1 MPLKVSDG
9 IGTWIDDFKKSKA
22 PQFKGKS
29 EKERRDMAIAAY
41 LSAKRGGKPQEENVK
56 SSDRKPQVYTK
67 PDGKKGVRMVPVD
80 TEIVSSEGYYK
91 DQEIKKQ
98 DKKLGNTKEKA
109 YKAEKPEIKESVNEA
124 KDQSTD
130 RLKMLVRLGLMDKK
144 DMSKIVRSITKMK
157 EDKPVSPADRKI
169 LFDLLNELI
178 GMVTGD
184 EQMFQK
190 AKKAVREE
198 KDPNEYDKEGE
209 MMKNQLRQICS
220 ANEKLMKMVGDD
232 DNLPEWV
239 QNKVTKA
246 TDYIRSVRDYL
257 EAENGDDDEKEMDEA
272 KRTVTIDRPD
282 SIASIRVMKPKDPSK
297 FNQDKKYPPHL
308 RGDSIGKARKAFK
321 NMSRSSTGK

>member
-41 LSAKRGGKPQEENVK
+41 LSAKRGGKPQSEDVRSADK
-56 SSDRKPQVYTK
+56 KPEKYIG
-67 PDGKKGVRMVPVD
+67 PDGKPKIRMVPVD
-80 TEIVSSEGYYK
+80 REIVKSEAK
-91 DQEIKKQ
+91 RVVH
-98 DKKLGNTKEKA
+98 
-109 YKAEKPEIKESVNEA
+109 SVNEESD
-124 KDQSTD
+124 KSTD

-144 DMSKIVRSITKMK
+144 DMTKIVRSISKMK

-272 KRTVTIDRPD
+272 KRTVTIDKPD
-282 SIASIRVMKPKDPSK
+282 SLASIRVIKP
-297 FNQDKKYPPHL
+297 
-308 RGDSIGKARKAFK
+308 KAFK
-321 NMSRSSTGK
+321 DMRRSSTGK

>member
-1 MPLKVSDG
+1 MGATKGENQEMIKLKDIRKKKKNDKV
-9 IGTWIDDFKKSKA
+9 TMAAKID
-22 PQFKGKS
+22 P
-29 EKERRDMAIAAY
+29 KE
-41 LSAKRGGKPQEENVK
+41 
-56 SSDRKPQVYTK
+56 
-67 PDGKKGVRMVPVD
+67 
-80 TEIVSSEGYYK
+80 K
-91 DQEIKKQ
+91 DQEVSS
-98 DKKLGNTKEKA
+98 DVE
-109 YKAEKPEIKESVNEA
+109 ESVNEAEMTAAQKKKREEIVLKMKDKEDEFKKNYGDRWKEVMYATATKMAMKESAGHYMYKDGEKVWVKTAADHDKYAAKGYTMKEEVIHEA

-144 DMSKIVRSITKMK
+144 DMSKIVRSISKMK

-257 EAENGDDDEKEMDEA
+257 EAENNDDDEKEMDEA

-282 SIASIRVMKPKDPSK
+282 SLASIRVMKPKDPSNVK
-297 FNQDKKYPPHL
+297 D
-308 RGDSIGKARKAFK
+308 RKTLK
-321 NMSRSSTGK
+321 NMRRSSTGK

>member
-1 MPLKVSDG
+1 MGAAKGENQEMKLKDIRKKKKDEKV
-9 IGTWIDDFKKSKA
+9 TMNAKID
-22 PQFKGKS
+22 P
-29 EKERRDMAIAAY
+29 KE
-41 LSAKRGGKPQEENVK
+41 
-56 SSDRKPQVYTK
+56 
-67 PDGKKGVRMVPVD
+67 
-80 TEIVSSEGYYK
+80 K
-91 DQEIKKQ
+91 DQEVSS
-98 DKKLGNTKEKA
+98 DVE
-109 YKAEKPEIKESVNEA
+109 ESVNEAEMTAAQKKKREEIVLKMKDKEDEFKKNYGDRWKEVMYATATKMAMKEEVIHEA

-144 DMSKIVRSITKMK
+144 DMSKIVRSISKMK

-272 KRTVTIDRPD
+272 KRTVTIDKPD
-282 SIASIRVMKPKDPSK
+282 SLASIRVIKP
-297 FNQDKKYPPHL
+297 
-308 RGDSIGKARKAFK
+308 KAFK
-321 NMSRSSTGK
+321 NMRRSSTGK

>member
-1 MPLKVSDG
+1 MGAAKGENQEMIKLKD
-9 IGTWIDDFKKSKA
+9 IRKKKKDDKATMNAKID
-22 PQFKGKS
+22 P
-29 EKERRDMAIAAY
+29 KE
-41 LSAKRGGKPQEENVK
+41 
-56 SSDRKPQVYTK
+56 
-67 PDGKKGVRMVPVD
+67 
-80 TEIVSSEGYYK
+80 K
-91 DQEIKKQ
+91 DQEVSS
-98 DKKLGNTKEKA
+98 DVE
-109 YKAEKPEIKESVNEA
+109 ESVNEAEMTAAQKKKREEIVLKMKDKEDEFKKNYGDRWKEVMYATATKMAMKEEVIHEA

-144 DMSKIVRSITKMK
+144 DMTKIVRSIGKMK

-257 EAENGDDDEKEMDEA
+257 EAVAEGLDLDE
-272 KRTVTIDRPD
+272 I
-282 SIASIRVMKPKDPSK
+282 
-297 FNQDKKYPPHL
+297 
-308 RGDSIGKARKAFK
+308 
-321 NMSRSSTGK
+321 SRSMTPMRNRFGPSVDSKKFGVYKDHMKSGKKDATTNNWKKRRPQDRQAAVDSMLGPDHPYNSKNRNKK

>member
-1 MPLKVSDG
+1 MGTTKGENQEMKLKDIRKKKKDEKV
-9 IGTWIDDFKKSKA
+9 TMNAKID
-22 PQFKGKS
+22 P
-29 EKERRDMAIAAY
+29 KE
-41 LSAKRGGKPQEENVK
+41 
-56 SSDRKPQVYTK
+56 
-67 PDGKKGVRMVPVD
+67 
-80 TEIVSSEGYYK
+80 K
-91 DQEIKKQ
+91 DQEVSS
-98 DKKLGNTKEKA
+98 DVE
-109 YKAEKPEIKESVNEA
+109 ESVNEAEMTAAQKKKREEIVLKMKDKEDEFKKNYGDRWKEVMYATATKMAMKEEVIHEA

-144 DMSKIVRSITKMK
+144 DMSKIVRSISKMK

-198 KDPNEYDKEGE
+198 KDPNEYDREGD

-282 SIASIRVMKPKDPSK
+282 SLASIRVMKPKDPS
-297 FNQDKKYPPHL
+297 
-308 RGDSIGKARKAFK
+308 GKARKAFK
-321 NMSRSSTGK
+321 DMRRSSTGK

>member
-56 SSDRKPQVYTK
+56 SSDRKPEVYTK

-144 DMSKIVRSITKMK
+144 DMSKIVRSISKMK

-209 MMKNQLRQICS
+209 MMKNQLR
-220 ANEKLMKMVGDD
+220 
-232 DNLPEWV
+232 
-239 QNKVTKA
+239 
-246 TDYIRSVRDYL
+246 
-257 EAENGDDDEKEMDEA
+257 
-272 KRTVTIDRPD
+272 
-282 SIASIRVMKPKDPSK
+282 
-297 FNQDKKYPPHL
+297 
-308 RGDSIGKARKAFK
+308 
-321 NMSRSSTGK
+321 

>member
-1 MPLKVSDG
+1 MGAAKGENQEMIKLKD
-9 IGTWIDDFKKSKA
+9 IRKKKKDDKATMNAKID
-22 PQFKGKS
+22 P
-29 EKERRDMAIAAY
+29 KE
-41 LSAKRGGKPQEENVK
+41 
-56 SSDRKPQVYTK
+56 
-67 PDGKKGVRMVPVD
+67 
-80 TEIVSSEGYYK
+80 K
-91 DQEIKKQ
+91 DQEVSS
-98 DKKLGNTKEKA
+98 DVE
-109 YKAEKPEIKESVNEA
+109 ESVNEAEMTAAQKKKREEIVLKMKDKEDEFKKNYGDRWKEVMYATATKMAMKEEVIHEA

-144 DMSKIVRSITKMK
+144 DMTKIVRSIGKMK

-257 EAENGDDDEKEMDEA
+257 EAVAEA
-272 KRTVTIDRPD
+272 PKTE
-282 SIASIRVMKPKDPSK
+282 SASMRNMQLNNKI
-297 FNQDKKYPPHL
+297 KKYGVVKTGSMSGKKDATTNNWGKRRPQD
-308 RGDSIGKARKAFK
+308 RQAAVDSMLGPDHPYNSK
-321 NMSRSSTGK
+321 NRNKK

>member
-1 MPLKVSDG
+1 MGAAKGENQEMIKLKD
-9 IGTWIDDFKKSKA
+9 IRKKKKDDKATMNAKID
-22 PQFKGKS
+22 P
-29 EKERRDMAIAAY
+29 KE
-41 LSAKRGGKPQEENVK
+41 
-56 SSDRKPQVYTK
+56 
-67 PDGKKGVRMVPVD
+67 
-80 TEIVSSEGYYK
+80 K
-91 DQEIKKQ
+91 DQEVSS
-98 DKKLGNTKEKA
+98 DVE
-109 YKAEKPEIKESVNEA
+109 ESVNEAEMTAAQKKKREEIVLKMKDKEDEFKKNYGDRWKEVMYATATKMAMKEEVIHEA

-144 DMSKIVRSITKMK
+144 DMTKIVRSIGKMK

-257 EAENGDDDEKEMDEA
+257 EAVAEA
-272 KRTVTIDRPD
+272 PKTE
-282 SIASIRVMKPKDPSK
+282 SASMRNMQLNNKI
-297 FNQDKKYPPHL
+297 KKYGVVKTGSMSGKKDATTNNWEKRRPQD
-308 RGDSIGKARKAFK
+308 RQAAVDSMLGPDHPYNSK
-321 NMSRSSTGK
+321 NRNKK

>member
-9 IGTWIDDFKKSKA
+9 IGAWVKDFKKSDA
-22 PQFKGKS
+22 PQFKGKDAD
-29 EKERRDMAIAAY
+29 ERRDMAIAAY
-41 LSAKRGGKPQEENVK
+41 LSAKRGGKPQSTAN
-56 SSDRKPQVYTK
+56 
-67 PDGKKGVRMVPVD
+67 
-80 TEIVSSEGYYK
+80 
-91 DQEIKKQ
+91 
-98 DKKLGNTKEKA
+98 
-109 YKAEKPEIKESVNEA
+109 ESVIYEESD
-124 KDQSTD
+124 KSTD

-144 DMSKIVRSITKMK
+144 DMTKIVRSIGKMK

-184 EQMFQK
+184 EQIFQK

-272 KRTVTIDRPD
+272 KIDEISTDKLNKYYDAAKKSKDRATNSAVATILRKGDH
-282 SIASIRVMKPKDPSK
+282 SKDLNTMRKREKGIKLAKSRAVY
-297 FNQDKKYPPHL
+297 NL
-308 RGDSIGKARKAFK
+308 RK
-321 NMSRSSTGK
+321 NLK